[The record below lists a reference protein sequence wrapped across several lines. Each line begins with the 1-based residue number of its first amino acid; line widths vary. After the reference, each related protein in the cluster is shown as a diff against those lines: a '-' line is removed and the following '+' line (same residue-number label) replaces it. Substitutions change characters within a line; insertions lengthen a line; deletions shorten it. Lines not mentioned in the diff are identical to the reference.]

1 MRRHLVDVPVEF
13 VHLAPLR
20 LTCRVRVAAAP
31 AEVYRALAEG
41 TAGRRG
47 PRLQRGANGPRATGA
62 WVVEP
67 ARRGGGPVVRGTVLA
82 ARPGEH
88 YAYRADE
95 VRVPGVRALV
105 ADWRLTPGPTGGTRV
120 VRTLALDVAPVLRV
134 LAPLARPWLGG
145 TFRRSMRELDARL
158 EKSRE

>member
-20 LTCRVRVAAAP
+20 LTCRTRVAATP
-31 AEVYRALAEG
+31 SEVYRALAEG
-41 TAGRRG
+41 TAGGRPGLR
-47 PRLQRGANGPRATGA
+47 PTANGPRASGA
-62 WVVEP
+62 SAVER
-67 ARRGGGPVVRGTVLA
+67 ARHGGGLVVSGTVLA

-120 VRTLALDVAPVLRV
+120 VRTLALDVAPVLRA

-145 TFRRSMRELDARL
+145 MFRRSMRRLDTRPAGRG
-158 EKSRE
+158 